1 MRVLTS
7 KNGDL
12 MSYFDNID
20 ETEANL
26 NNTSL
31 KHILI
36 NNHNIAGS
44 EVNKGKIV
52 GQLPL
57 EHIFGFCKTFK
68 KIAKDSN

>member
-1 MRVLTS
+1 
-7 KNGDL
+7 

-36 NNHNIAGS
+36 NNHIGVA
-44 EVNKGKIV
+44 NKGKIV

-57 EHIFGFCKTFK
+57 EHILVSVKHSK
-68 KIAKDSN
+68 KLQKD